1 MKMLKKLICLALALT
16 MLLTACAFAEDDEIY
31 PFDPEVTNASGFTA
45 EEWFSTSYNRA
56 LLSLLLVHDCD
67 GILME
72 KELLDSTGCL
82 TNPSYVGLSG
92 TDLIVYYHCVD
103 GDLLV
108 MYSPELGT
116 AAFGLNSVSDDETVA
131 LVMGSFCDGGCYQND
146 HDDIVAAIDF
156 MTGDSDSH

>member
-31 PFDPEVTNASGFTA
+31 PFDPEVANASGFTA
-45 EEWFSTSYNRA
+45 QEWFSSSYNRA

-67 GILME
+67 GVLME

-82 TNPSYVGLSG
+82 SNPSFVGLSG

-103 GDLLV
+103 GDLLI
-108 MYSPELGT
+108 MYTPELGT
-116 AAFGLNSVSDDETVA
+116 AAFGVNSASDDTTVE
-131 LVMGSFCDGGCYQND
+131 LVLNSFCDGGCYQNNS
-146 HDDIVAAIDF
+146 DDIVAAIDF
-156 MTGDSDSH
+156 MTGDSASH

>member
-31 PFDPEVTNASGFTA
+31 PFDPEVTNASGYTA

-72 KELLDSTGCL
+72 KELLDTTGCL

>member
-1 MKMLKKLICLALALT
+1 MEMLKKIICLALALT

-31 PFDPEVTNASGFTA
+31 PFDPEVTNASGYTA

-72 KELLDSTGCL
+72 KELLDTTGCL

-131 LVMGSFCDGGCYQND
+131 LVMGSFCGGGCYQNE

>member
-31 PFDPEVTNASGFTA
+31 PFDPEVTNASGYTA

-72 KELLDSTGCL
+72 KELLDTTGCL

-131 LVMGSFCDGGCYQND
+131 LVMGSFCDGGCYQNE

>member
-1 MKMLKKLICLALALT
+1 MKLLKKLICLALALT

-31 PFDPEVTNASGFTA
+31 PFDPEVTNASGYTA

-72 KELLDSTGCL
+72 KELLDTTGCL

-131 LVMGSFCDGGCYQND
+131 LVMGSFCDGGCYQNE
-146 HDDIVAAIDF
+146 HYDIVAAIDF

>member
-1 MKMLKKLICLALALT
+1 MLKKLICLALALT
-16 MLLTACAFAEDDEIY
+16 MLLSACAFAEDDEIY

>member
-31 PFDPEVTNASGFTA
+31 PFDPEVTNASGYTA

-131 LVMGSFCDGGCYQND
+131 LVMGSFCDGGCYQNE

>member
-1 MKMLKKLICLALALT
+1 MLKKLICLALALT

-31 PFDPEVTNASGFTA
+31 PFDPEVTNASGYTA

-72 KELLDSTGCL
+72 KELLDTTGCL

-156 MTGDSDSH
+156 MTGDSASH

>member
-1 MKMLKKLICLALALT
+1 MLKKLICLALALT
-16 MLLTACAFAEDDEIY
+16 MLLFACAFAEEDEIY
-31 PFDPEVTNASGFTA
+31 PFDPEVTNASGYTA

-72 KELLDSTGCL
+72 KELLDTTGCL